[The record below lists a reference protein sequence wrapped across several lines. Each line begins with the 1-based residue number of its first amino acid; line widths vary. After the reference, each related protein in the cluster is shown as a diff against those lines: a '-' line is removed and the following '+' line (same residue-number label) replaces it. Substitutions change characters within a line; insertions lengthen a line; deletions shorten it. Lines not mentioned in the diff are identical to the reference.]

1 MPINDESLQDQLYNF
16 LKTQGFRPVR
26 LNSAGKPVPVSS
38 MADVFK
44 FSFKMDDVDYGQ
56 VYTAVIE
63 KNVVVWVGDDV
74 LRSPNHSENEDG
86 MSFNQVSRYI
96 KNWAHDHQLG
106 FERDDIE
113 DLEDEMARR
122 EDSKNINEGYH
133 PVGRRISLNDSVPN
147 VKIKIQH
154 SKNMEEGMQ
163 RFRNVEKIYLENV
176 DGERFLLNT
185 KKPGIAR
192 IYARHVAE
200 GGKVNDERWNHIHSL
215 VEEYTNMA
223 GFVRATRNGQFN
235 ESTQVLVNE
244 GIDHYLKLRESL
256 QKLAGKRG
264 YNTYFENWTPTL
276 NEDMGIGQPDLAEM
290 FMSSSID
297 PRIERA
303 MPVLVRIHKVV
314 AKIDEADE
322 LEEWTNNVINEKLK
336 PKTDLQIKDL
346 AAQFSDEIPVGDDA
360 INVKN
365 VLSKY
370 NLENE
375 DLFGELDELAS
386 TDVDADARD
395 VILSWCQRNDD
406 HNFHELANEIKMVM
420 KGDVEIPS
428 PAATVPPAQPAP
440 EPAPAPAVEMPPQ
453 QPMPPV
459 MEGDN
464 ELSEELIG
472 KMVELAIEGYSDPE
486 IAEALNMDLEDVQN
500 MLDAY
505 LEEIEAGTDQNV
517 DESLNKQ
524 QNKAKQLGPTKKAKN
539 ISPVLGKEPKQHP
552 FKGYAV
558 GFESV
563 DPMIARMKKLSGL
576 TKE

>member
-1 MPINDESLQDQLYNF
+1 MPIKDETLQDQLYNF
-16 LKTQGFRPVR
+16 LKTQGFRPIR
-26 LNSAGKPVPVSS
+26 LNSAGKPVPLGS
-38 MADVFK
+38 MADVIK
-44 FSFKMDDVDYGQ
+44 FSFKMNDIDYGQ
-56 VYTAVIE
+56 VYAAVLDA
-63 KNVVVWVGDDV
+63 NVVLWVEDSV
-74 LRSPNHSENEDG
+74 LDSPNHSENSDE
-86 MSFNQVSRYI
+86 MSFNEVSKYI
-96 KNWAHDHQLG
+96 KDWAHDYQLG

-113 DLEDEMARR
+113 NLEDEMAKR
-122 EDSKNINEGYH
+122 EETKKLKESYH

-192 IYARHVAE
+192 IYARHIAE
-200 GGKVNDERWNHIHSL
+200 GGKVNDDRWNHINSL

-235 ESTQVLVNE
+235 ESTQVLVSE
-244 GIDHYLKLRESL
+244 GVEHYLKIRESL

-264 YNTYFENWTPTL
+264 YNTYFENWSPTL

-303 MPVLVRIHKVV
+303 MPVLMRIHKVSSKLDEV
-314 AKIDEADE
+314 AE
-322 LEEWTNNVINEKLK
+322 LEEWTESIISEKLK
-336 PKTDLQIKDL
+336 PHGKIEINDL
-346 AAQFSDEIPVGDDA
+346 ASQFAEEIPVGDDGLNA
-360 INVKN
+360 KN

-375 DLFGELDELAS
+375 DLFDELDELAE

-395 VILSWCQRNDD
+395 VILSWVLRTED
-406 HNFHELANEIKMVM
+406 HDLHDLGKAIKGVM
-420 KGDVEIPS
+420 KGDVQVTS
-428 PAATVPPAQPAP
+428 PAATVPPPAPAAPPPQPAP
-440 EPAPAPAVEMPPQ
+440 Q
-453 QPMPPV
+453 QTPPV
-459 MEGDN
+459 MEDDTN
-464 ELSEELIG
+464 LDPELVGRAIE
-472 KMVELAIEGYSDPE
+472 MAIEGYRDPE
-486 IAEALNMDLEDVQN
+486 IAEALDLELEDVQQ

-505 LEEIEAGTDQNV
+505 LEEIEAGTDQTV
-517 DESLNKQ
+517 DESLDKQ
-524 QNKAKQLGPTKKAKN
+524 QSKVNQLGATEKAKT
-539 ISPVLGKEPKQHP
+539 ISPVIGKEPKQHP
-552 FKGYAV
+552 FKGKLV
-558 GFESV
+558 GASESV

-576 TKE
+576 DK

>member
-1 MPINDESLQDQLYNF
+1 MPIKDETLQDQLYNF
-16 LKTQGFRPVR
+16 LKTQGFRPTR
-26 LNSAGKPVPVSS
+26 LNSSGKLVPLGS
-38 MADVFK
+38 MADVIK
-44 FSFKMDDVDYGQ
+44 FNFKMNDIDYGQ
-56 VYTAVIE
+56 VYAAVLDA
-63 KNVVVWVGDDV
+63 NVVLWVEDSV
-74 LRSPNHSENEDG
+74 LDSPNHSENSDE
-86 MSFNQVSRYI
+86 MSFNEVSRYI
-96 KNWAHDHQLG
+96 KDWAHDYQLG

-113 DLEDEMARR
+113 NLEDEMAKR
-122 EDSKNINEGYH
+122 EETKKLKESYH

-192 IYARHVAE
+192 IYARHIAE
-200 GGKVNDERWNHIHSL
+200 GGKVNDDRWNHINNL

-235 ESTQVLVNE
+235 ESTQVLVSE
-244 GIDHYLKLRESL
+244 GVEHYLKIRESL

-303 MPVLVRIHKVV
+303 MPVLMRIHKVSG
-314 AKIDEADE
+314 KLDEVTE
-322 LEEWTNNVINEKLK
+322 LEEWTESIISEKLK
-336 PKTDLQIKDL
+336 PHGKIEINDL
-346 AAQFSDEIPVGDDA
+346 ASQFAEEIPVGDDGLNA
-360 INVKN
+360 KN

-375 DLFGELDELAS
+375 DLFDELDELAE

-395 VILSWCQRNDD
+395 IILSWALRTED
-406 HNFHELANEIKMVM
+406 HDLHELAKEIKGVM
-420 KGDVEIPS
+420 KGDVQVTS
-428 PAATVPPAQPAP
+428 PAATVPPPAPAAPPPQPAP
-440 EPAPAPAVEMPPQ
+440 Q
-453 QPMPPV
+453 QTPPV
-459 MEGDN
+459 MEDDTN
-464 ELSEELIG
+464 LDPELVGRAIE
-472 KMVELAIEGYSDPE
+472 MAIEGYRDPE
-486 IAEALNMDLEDVQN
+486 IAEALDLELEDVQQ

-505 LEEIEAGTDQNV
+505 LEEIEAGTDQTV
-517 DESLNKQ
+517 DESLDKQ
-524 QNKAKQLGPTKKAKN
+524 QSKVNQLGATEKAKT
-539 ISPVLGKEPKQHP
+539 ISPVIGKEPKQHP
-552 FKGYAV
+552 FKGKLV
-558 GFESV
+558 GASESV

-576 TKE
+576 DK

>member
-1 MPINDESLQDQLYNF
+1 MPIKDETLQDQLYNF
-16 LKTQGFRPVR
+16 LKTQGFRPTR
-26 LNSAGKPVPVSS
+26 LNSSGKPVPLGS
-38 MADVFK
+38 MADVIK
-44 FSFKMDDVDYGQ
+44 FNFKMNDIDYGQ
-56 VYTAVIE
+56 VYAAVLDA
-63 KNVVVWVGDDV
+63 NVVLWVEDSV
-74 LRSPNHSENEDG
+74 LDSPNHSENSDE
-86 MSFNQVSRYI
+86 MSFNEVSRYI
-96 KNWAHDHQLG
+96 KDWAHDYQLG

-113 DLEDEMARR
+113 NLEDEMAKR
-122 EDSKNINEGYH
+122 EETKKLKESYH

-192 IYARHVAE
+192 IYARHIAE
-200 GGKVNDERWNHIHSL
+200 GGKVNDERWNHINSL

-235 ESTQVLVNE
+235 ESTQVLVSE
-244 GIDHYLKLRESL
+244 GVEHYLKIRESL

-264 YNTYFENWTPTL
+264 YNSYFESWSPTL

-303 MPVLVRIHKVV
+303 MPVLMRIHKVSGKLDEV
-314 AKIDEADE
+314 AE
-322 LEEWTNNVINEKLK
+322 LEEWTESIISEKLK
-336 PKTDLQIKDL
+336 PHGKIEINDL
-346 AAQFSDEIPVGDDA
+346 AAQFAEEIPVGDDGLNA
-360 INVKN
+360 KN

-375 DLFGELDELAS
+375 DLFDELGELAA

-395 VILSWCQRNDD
+395 VILSWVLRTED
-406 HNFHELANEIKMVM
+406 HDLHDLGKAIKGVM
-420 KGDVEIPS
+420 KGDVQPAP
-428 PAATVPPAQPAP
+428 PAAT
-440 EPAPAPAVEMPPQ
+440 APAPAAPSQPAPQQTPPVTEDYTKLDPEIIERAVEM
-453 QPMPPV
+453 
-459 MEGDN
+459 
-464 ELSEELIG
+464 
-472 KMVELAIEGYSDPE
+472 AIEGYRDPE
-486 IAEALNMDLEDVQN
+486 IAEALDLELEDVQT

-505 LEEIEAGTDQNV
+505 LEEIEAGTDKTV
-517 DESLNKQ
+517 DESLDKQ
-524 QNKAKQLGPTKKAKN
+524 QSKVNQLGATEKAKT
-539 ISPVLGKEPKQHP
+539 ISPVIGQKQKQHP
-552 FKGYAV
+552 FKGKLV
-558 GFESV
+558 GASESV

-576 TKE
+576 DK

>member
-1 MPINDESLQDQLYNF
+1 MPIKDETLQDQLYNF
-16 LKTQGFRPVR
+16 LKTQGFRPTR
-26 LNSAGKPVPVSS
+26 LNSSGKLVPLGS
-38 MADVFK
+38 MADVIK
-44 FSFKMDDVDYGQ
+44 FNFKMNDIDYGQ
-56 VYTAVIE
+56 VYAAVLDA
-63 KNVVVWVGDDV
+63 NVVLWVEDSV
-74 LRSPNHSENEDG
+74 LDSPNHSENSDE
-86 MSFNQVSRYI
+86 MSFNEVSKYI
-96 KNWAHDHQLG
+96 KDWAHDYQLG

-113 DLEDEMARR
+113 NLEDEMAKR
-122 EDSKNINEGYH
+122 EETKKLKESYH

-192 IYARHVAE
+192 IYARHIAE
-200 GGKVNDERWNHIHSL
+200 GGKVNDDRWNHINSL

-235 ESTQVLVNE
+235 ESTQVLVSE
-244 GIDHYLKLRESL
+244 GVEHYLKIRESL

-264 YNTYFENWTPTL
+264 YNTYFENWSPTL

-303 MPVLVRIHKVV
+303 MPVLMRIHKVSG
-314 AKIDEADE
+314 KLDEVTE
-322 LEEWTNNVINEKLK
+322 LEEWTESIISEKLK
-336 PKTDLQIKDL
+336 PHGKIEINDL
-346 AAQFSDEIPVGDDA
+346 AAQFAEEIPVGDDGLNA
-360 INVKN
+360 KN

-375 DLFGELDELAS
+375 DLFDELDELAE

-395 VILSWCQRNDD
+395 IILSWALRTED
-406 HNFHELANEIKMVM
+406 HDLHELAKEIKGVM
-420 KGDVEIPS
+420 KGDVQVTS
-428 PAATVPPAQPAP
+428 PAATVPPPAPAAPPPQPAP
-440 EPAPAPAVEMPPQ
+440 Q
-453 QPMPPV
+453 QTPPV
-459 MEGDN
+459 MEDDTN
-464 ELSEELIG
+464 LDPELVGRAIE
-472 KMVELAIEGYSDPE
+472 MAIEGYRDPE
-486 IAEALNMDLEDVQN
+486 IAEALDLELEDVQQ

-505 LEEIEAGTDQNV
+505 LEEIEAGTDQTV
-517 DESLNKQ
+517 DESLDKQ
-524 QNKAKQLGPTKKAKN
+524 QSKVNQLGATEKAKT
-539 ISPVLGKEPKQHP
+539 ISPVIGKEPKQHP
-552 FKGYAV
+552 FKGKLV
-558 GFESV
+558 GASESI

-576 TKE
+576 DK

>member
-26 LNSAGKPVPVSS
+26 LDSAGKKVPLSKL
-38 MADVFK
+38 ADVFK
-44 FSFKMDDVDYGQ
+44 FDFKMDDVDYGQ
-56 VYTAVIE
+56 VYAAVVE

-74 LRSPNHSENEDG
+74 LRSPNHSKNEDG
-86 MSFNQVSRYI
+86 MSFNQVSKYI
-96 KNWAHDHQLG
+96 KDWAHDHQLG
-106 FERDDIE
+106 YERDDIE
-113 DLEDEMARR
+113 NLEDEMAKR

-192 IYARHVAE
+192 IYARHIAE

-215 VEEYTNMA
+215 VEEYINMA

-244 GIDHYLKLRESL
+244 GVEHYLKLRESL

-276 NEDMGIGQPDLAEM
+276 NEDTIGQPDLAEM

-303 MPVLVRIHKVV
+303 MPVLVRIHKVSG
-314 AKIDEADE
+314 KIDEVDE
-322 LEEWTNNVINEKLK
+322 LEEWTNNIINEKLK
-336 PKTDLQIKDL
+336 PKTNLQIKDL
-346 AAQFSDEIPVGDDA
+346 AAQFADEIPVGDDA
-360 INVKN
+360 LNAKN

-395 VILSWCQRNDD
+395 VILSWAQRTDD
-406 HNFHELANEIKMVM
+406 HDFHNLANEIKMIM
-420 KGDVEIPS
+420 KGDVEVPS
-428 PAATVPPAQPAP
+428 PAAQVPPAQPVP
-440 EPAPAPAVEMPPQ
+440 EPAPAPAPEMQPQ
-453 QPMPPV
+453 QPMPPM
-459 MEGDN
+459 MEADN
-464 ELSEELIG
+464 EISDELLG
-472 KMVELAIEGYSDPE
+472 KMIELAIEGYRDPE
-486 IAEALNMDLEDVQN
+486 IAKALDIDLEDVQN
-500 MLDAY
+500 ILDAY
-505 LEEIEAGTDQNV
+505 LEEIEAGTDQTV

-524 QNKAKQLGPTKKAKN
+524 QNKAKQLGATKKAKN
-539 ISPVLGKEPKQHP
+539 ISPVLGKKPKQHP

-576 TKE
+576 SEK

>member
-1 MPINDESLQDQLYNF
+1 
-16 LKTQGFRPVR
+16 
-26 LNSAGKPVPVSS
+26 
-38 MADVFK
+38 
-44 FSFKMDDVDYGQ
+44 
-56 VYTAVIE
+56 
-63 KNVVVWVGDDV
+63 
-74 LRSPNHSENEDG
+74 
-86 MSFNQVSRYI
+86 
-96 KNWAHDHQLG
+96 
-106 FERDDIE
+106 
-113 DLEDEMARR
+113 
-122 EDSKNINEGYH
+122 
-133 PVGRRISLNDSVPN
+133 
-147 VKIKIQH
+147 
-154 SKNMEEGMQ
+154 
-163 RFRNVEKIYLENV
+163 
-176 DGERFLLNT
+176 
-185 KKPGIAR
+185 
-192 IYARHVAE
+192 
-200 GGKVNDERWNHIHSL
+200 
-215 VEEYTNMA
+215 MA

-244 GIDHYLKLRESL
+244 GVEHYFKLRESL

-346 AAQFSDEIPVGDDA
+346 AAQFAEEIPVGDDA
-360 INVKN
+360 LNVKN

-406 HNFHELANEIKMVM
+406 HSFHELANEIKMVM

-440 EPAPAPAVEMPPQ
+440 EPAPAAEMPPQ
-453 QPMPPV
+453 QPMPPM
-459 MEGDN
+459 MEGDK
-464 ELSEELIG
+464 EASEELIS
-472 KMVELAIEGYSDPE
+472 KMVELAIEGYRDPE

-524 QNKAKQLGPTKKAKN
+524 QNKAKQLGPTKKAKS

>member
-1 MPINDESLQDQLYNF
+1 MPINNESLQDQLYNF

-26 LNSAGKPVPVSS
+26 LNSAGKPVPLSK

-44 FSFKMDDVDYGQ
+44 FNFKMDDVDYGQ
-56 VYTAVIE
+56 VYAAVIE
-63 KNVVVWVGDDV
+63 KNVIVWVEDDV
-74 LRSPNHSENEDG
+74 LSSPNHGKDEDS
-86 MSFNQVSRYI
+86 MSWNDVSNYI

-106 FERDDIE
+106 YERDDIE
-113 DLEDEMARR
+113 NLEDEMAKR

-176 DGERFLLNT
+176 NGERFLLDT

-192 IYARHVAE
+192 IYARHIAE
-200 GGKVNDERWNHIHSL
+200 GGKVNDDRWNHIHNL
-215 VEEYTNMA
+215 VEEYTSMA

-244 GIDHYLKLRESL
+244 GVEHYIKLRESL

-303 MPVLVRIHKVV
+303 MPVLVRIHKVSG
-314 AKIDEADE
+314 KIDEVTE
-322 LEEWTNNVINEKLK
+322 LEEWTNNIINEKLK
-336 PKTDLQIKDL
+336 PHNNLQIKDL
-346 AAQFSDEIPVGDDA
+346 AAQFSEEIPVGDDA
-360 INVKN
+360 INAKN
-365 VLSKY
+365 ILSKY

-386 TDVDADARD
+386 TDVDADARE
-395 VILSWCQRNDD
+395 VILSWAQRTDD
-406 HNFHELANEIKMVM
+406 HDLHDLANEIKSIM
-420 KGDVEIPS
+420 KGDIQVPS
-428 PAATVPPAQPAP
+428 PAAQVPQEPAPQPAP
-440 EPAPAPAVEMPPQ
+440 QMPQ
-453 QPMPPV
+453 QPAAPV
-459 MEGDN
+459 MENDR
-464 ELSEELIG
+464 ELDEELIG
-472 KMVELAIEGYSDPE
+472 KIVELAIEGYRDPE
-486 IAEALNMDLEDVQN
+486 IAKAVNIDLEDVQQI
-500 MLDAY
+500 LDAY
-505 LEEIEAGTDQNV
+505 LEEIEAGIDQNV

-524 QNKAKQLGPTKKAKN
+524 QTKAKQLGPTKKAKG

-576 TKE
+576 NEK